1 MAVQIPSQQMP
12 QECHHIRE
20 DRLKA
25 EAAMRELQN
34 EYGDPAKGLR
44 KNVERVEVNHD
55 YVDDRMNLKN

>member
-1 MAVQIPSQQMP
+1 MP